1 MRRRTAAWLTVVAAA
16 LLVSGAFAAFVPH
29 AHTALACAFD
39 PRRPQTYEADQGR
52 SAYLTAIDAASVNHL
67 FPGDPYFGL
76 PAVRTGTRTSRV
88 DGPAVMPAVLLK
100 AIGWVESDLTMAS
113 RSVQFDSIGDA
124 LVSFDC
130 GHGVM
135 QVTTGMTI
143 PLGVDGHATDRQLEV
158 ATHYVYNV
166 ARGAWVLADKWNMAP
181 ETRPVAGTDTG
192 GNPLL
197 VENWYF
203 AVWGYNGF
211 TGPGSVKSNHPL
223 DPALSWPRPAYRCD
237 GTQSRDRYP
246 YQELVWGCMA
256 NPPSRNGQLLW
267 QPMAATLPNLTIPV
281 FFDALSLSKFQ
292 YPYSG
297 MDMPSPQPAHLVA
310 PATVPAGYPQSVLG
324 APRLSVDGSTTV
336 TIRTKGAPSQA
347 VASVTVRNL
356 GTGILSWVANTNDN
370 FLVLSPP
377 AGVAVGPGLACAS
390 SPCPAGRLDITVNP
404 TLLPRA
410 RSTGTITI
418 SSPNSS
424 APPVTVTVDVV
435 ADFEVGTPGTS
446 RAR

>member
-1 MRRRTAAWLTVVAAA
+1 VHRRRIAWVTLAAVAV
-16 LLVSGAFAAFVPH
+16 LVAAFVTR
-29 AHTALACAFD
+29 AHPVAACAFD

-52 SAYLTAIDAASVNHL
+52 SAYLTAIDAASVNRL

-76 PAVRTGTRTSRV
+76 PPVRTGTRNSRV
-88 DGPAVMPAVLLK
+88 DGPGLLPAVLMK
-100 AIGWVESDLTMAS
+100 AIAWVESDLTMAS
-113 RSVQFDSIGDA
+113 RSVQFNSIGDA

-143 PLGVDGHATDRQLEV
+143 PLAADGSPTVRQLEV
-158 ATHYVYNV
+158 ATHYVYNI

-181 ETRPVAGTDTG
+181 ETRPIAGTDTG

-197 VENWYF
+197 LENWYY
-203 AVWGYNGF
+203 AVWAYNGF

-223 DPALSWPRPAYRCD
+223 DPGLSWPRPAYRCD

-256 NPPSRNGQLLW
+256 NPPQRNNQLLW
-267 QPMAATLPNLTIPV
+267 QPMPATLPDLTKPA
-281 FFDALSLSKFQ
+281 FFDALALSKFR
-292 YPYSG
+292 YPYAG
-297 MDMPSPQPAHLVA
+297 MDMPTPQPAHLIA
-310 PATVPAGYPQSVLG
+310 PASVPAGYPQSALG
-324 APRLSVDGSTTV
+324 APQMSVDGVRTI
-336 TIRTKGAPSQA
+336 TIRTQGSPAQA
-347 VASVTVRNL
+347 TASVKIRNL
-356 GTGILSWVANTNDN
+356 GTGILPWEAKTTDN
-370 FLVLSPP
+370 FLVLTPP
-377 AGVAVGPGLACAS
+377 AGVAVGPNVACTTS
-390 SPCPAGRLDITVNP
+390 SCPTGTLRVTVNP
-404 TLLPRA
+404 TLLPKA

-418 SSPNSS
+418 T
-424 APPVTVTVDVV
+424 APGSNAAPVVITVNVV